1 MIAALRWRGPV
12 EISATPEWQQLAIY
26 AGAAAIVLVILF
38 NIPFVGR
45 ILRTLFSVG
54 LLAFCLFFLFQQ
66 APFDPTLSRI
76 RSQLGLDDQ
85 RVTGSDVRIAMSPDG
100 HFWARVSINGVQRR
114 MLIDSGATIS
124 AISEKT
130 AAEASVTKGT
140 SLMPVVLQTANGAVR
155 AETGS
160 IDRLTV
166 GSIQARNLKTVVSPA
181 LGPVD
186 ILGMNFLSQLASWR
200 VEGRILILVP
210 APPRGLSQDMK

>member
-1 MIAALRWRGPV
+1 MIAALRMRGPV

-26 AGAAAIVLVILF
+26 AVAAAVVLIILF

-45 ILRTLFSVG
+45 ILRTLFSIG
-54 LLAFCLFFLFQQ
+54 LLALCLFFLFQQ

-76 RSQLGLDDQ
+76 SAQLGLDDQ
-85 RVTGSDVRIAMSPDG
+85 RVTGKDVRIAMSPDG
-100 HFWARVSINGVQRR
+100 HFWARVSINGGQRR

-124 AISEKT
+124 AISEET
-130 AAEASVTKGT
+130 AAQANVVKGT

-160 IDRLTV
+160 IDHLNV
-166 GSIQARNLKTVVSPA
+166 GSIQVRNLKTIISPT
-181 LGPVD
+181 LGPID

-200 VEGRILILVP
+200 VEGRTLILVP
-210 APPRGLSQDMK
+210 TSP

>member
-12 EISATPEWQQLAIY
+12 EISANPEWQQLAIY
-26 AGAAAIVLVILF
+26 AVGAAIILIILF

-45 ILRTLFSVG
+45 ILRALFSVG
-54 LLAFCLFFLFQQ
+54 MLALCLFFLFQQ

-76 RSQLGLDDQ
+76 KSQLGLDDQ
-85 RVTGSDVRIAMSPDG
+85 RVTGRDVRIAMSPDG
-100 HFWARVSINGVQRR
+100 HFWTRVSINGVQRR

-130 AAEASVTKGT
+130 AAEANVDKGAG
-140 SLMPVVLQTANGAVR
+140 LMPVILQTANGAVR

-166 GSIQARNLKTVVSPA
+166 GTIEARNLKTVISPA
-181 LGPVD
+181 LGPID

-200 VEGRILILVP
+200 VEGRTLIMVP
-210 APPRGLSQDMK
+210 ASPR

>member
-12 EISATPEWQQLAIY
+12 EISANPEWQQLAIY
-26 AGAAAIVLVILF
+26 AVGAAIILIILF

-45 ILRTLFSVG
+45 ILRALFSVG
-54 LLAFCLFFLFQQ
+54 MLALCLFFLFQQ

-76 RSQLGLDDQ
+76 KSQLGLDDQ
-85 RVTGSDVRIAMSPDG
+85 RVTGRDVRIAMSPDG

-130 AAEASVTKGT
+130 AAEADVDKGAG
-140 SLMPVVLQTANGAVR
+140 LMPVILQTANGAVR

-166 GSIQARNLKTVVSPA
+166 GTIEARNLKTVISPA
-181 LGPVD
+181 LGPID

-200 VEGRILILVP
+200 VEGTTLIMVP
-210 APPRGLSQDMK
+210 HRPDKAA

>member
-1 MIAALRWRGPV
+1 MIAAVRWRGPV
-12 EISATPEWQQLAIY
+12 EISANPEWQQLAIY
-26 AGAAAIVLVILF
+26 AVGAAIILIILF

-45 ILRTLFSVG
+45 IFRALFSVG
-54 LLAFCLFFLFQQ
+54 MLALCLFFLFQQ

-76 RSQLGLDDQ
+76 KSQLGLDDQ
-85 RVTGSDVRIAMSPDG
+85 RVTGRDVRIAMSPDG

-130 AAEASVTKGT
+130 AAEADVDKGAG
-140 SLMPVVLQTANGAVR
+140 LMPVILQTANGAVR

-166 GSIQARNLKTVVSPA
+166 GTIEARNLKTVISPA
-181 LGPVD
+181 LGPID

-200 VEGRILILVP
+200 VEGRTLIMVP
-210 APPRGLSQDMK
+210 HRPDKAA

>member
-1 MIAALRWRGPV
+1 MIAAVRWRGPV
-12 EISATPEWQQLAIY
+12 EISANPEWQQLAIY
-26 AGAAAIVLVILF
+26 AVGAAIILIILF

-45 ILRTLFSVG
+45 IFRALFSVG
-54 LLAFCLFFLFQQ
+54 MLALCLFFLFQQ

-76 RSQLGLDDQ
+76 KSQLGLDDQ
-85 RVTGSDVRIAMSPDG
+85 RVTGRDVRITMSPDG

-130 AAEASVTKGT
+130 AAEADVEKGAG
-140 SLMPVVLQTANGAVR
+140 LMPVILQTANGAVR

-166 GSIQARNLKTVVSPA
+166 GTIEARNLKTVISPA
-181 LGPVD
+181 LGPID

-200 VEGRILILVP
+200 VEGRTLIMVP
-210 APPRGLSQDMK
+210 HRPDKAA

>member
-1 MIAALRWRGPV
+1 VIAALRWRGPV
-12 EISATPEWQQLAIY
+12 EISANPEWQQLALY
-26 AGAAAIVLVILF
+26 AVGAAIFLLILF

-45 ILRTLFSVG
+45 ILRTLCSIG
-54 LLAFCLFFLFQQ
+54 LLALCLFFLFQQ

-76 RSQLGLDDQ
+76 KSQLGLDDQ

-100 HFWARVSINGVQRR
+100 HFWARASINGVQRR

-124 AISEKT
+124 AISEET
-130 AAEASVTKGT
+130 AAKANVTKGT

-160 IDRLTV
+160 IDRLAV
-166 GSIQARNLKTVVSPA
+166 GSIKASNLKTVISPA

-200 VEGRILILVP
+200 VEGRTLILVP
-210 APPRGLSQDMK
+210 ASPRGEAD

>member
-12 EISATPEWQQLAIY
+12 EISANPEWQQLAIY
-26 AGAAAIVLVILF
+26 AVGAAIILIILF

-45 ILRTLFSVG
+45 IFRALFSVG
-54 LLAFCLFFLFQQ
+54 MLALCLFFLFQQ

-76 RSQLGLDDQ
+76 KSQLGLDDQ
-85 RVTGSDVRIAMSPDG
+85 RVTGRDVRIAMSPDG

-130 AAEASVTKGT
+130 AAEADVDKGAG
-140 SLMPVVLQTANGAVR
+140 LMPVILQTANGAVR

-166 GSIQARNLKTVVSPA
+166 GTIEARNLKTVISPA
-181 LGPVD
+181 LGPID

-200 VEGRILILVP
+200 VEGRTLIMVP
-210 APPRGLSQDMK
+210 HRPDKAA

>member
-12 EISATPEWQQLAIY
+12 EISANPEWQQLAIY
-26 AGAAAIVLVILF
+26 AVGAAIILIILF

-45 ILRTLFSVG
+45 IFRALFSVG
-54 LLAFCLFFLFQQ
+54 MLALCLFFLFQQ

-76 RSQLGLDDQ
+76 KSQLGLDDQ
-85 RVTGSDVRIAMSPDG
+85 RVTGRDVRIAMSPDG
-100 HFWARVSINGVQRR
+100 HFWARVSINGIQRR

-130 AAEASVTKGT
+130 AAEADVDKGAG
-140 SLMPVVLQTANGAVR
+140 LMPVILQTAIGAVR

-166 GSIQARNLKTVVSPA
+166 GTIEARNLKTVISPA
-181 LGPVD
+181 LGPID

-200 VEGRILILVP
+200 VEGRTLIMVP
-210 APPRGLSQDMK
+210 HRPDKAA

>member
-12 EISATPEWQQLAIY
+12 EISANPEWQQLAIY
-26 AGAAAIVLVILF
+26 AVGAAIILIILF

-45 ILRTLFSVG
+45 ILRALFSVG
-54 LLAFCLFFLFQQ
+54 MLSLCLFFLFQQ

-76 RSQLGLDDQ
+76 KSQLGLDDQ
-85 RVTGSDVRIAMSPDG
+85 RVTGRDVRIAMSPDG

-130 AAEASVTKGT
+130 AAEAEVDKGAG
-140 SLMPVVLQTANGAVR
+140 LMPVILQTANGAVR

-166 GSIQARNLKTVVSPA
+166 GTIEARNLKTVISPA
-181 LGPVD
+181 LGPID

-200 VEGRILILVP
+200 VEGRTLIMVP
-210 APPRGLSQDMK
+210 ASP

>member
-1 MIAALRWRGPV
+1 MIAALRMRGPV

-26 AGAAAIVLVILF
+26 AVAAAVVLIILF

-54 LLAFCLFFLFQQ
+54 LLALCLFFLFQQ

-76 RSQLGLDDQ
+76 RAQLGLDDQ
-85 RVTGSDVRIAMSPDG
+85 RVTGKDVRIAMSPDG

-124 AISEKT
+124 AISEET
-130 AAEASVTKGT
+130 AAQANVVKGT

-155 AETGS
+155 AENGS

-166 GSIQARNLKTVVSPA
+166 GSIQARNLKTVISHA
-181 LGPVD
+181 LGPID
-186 ILGMNFLSQLASWR
+186 ILGMNFLSQLAS
-200 VEGRILILVP
+200 
-210 APPRGLSQDMK
+210 